1 MNDKLVQETKDHWRQ
16 LRGMTYDLLD
26 AITDADLS
34 KKLPFS
40 ESQDV
45 QYQFWCMLGTQE
57 SWTSLLVSGVWE
69 DWSCS
74 LDKEDVKQV
83 SLEGIKQHMR
93 TADKQLFEA
102 LERDD
107 LLRKFEDGSTP
118 LMNYMILIEHESHH
132 HGQLINSIYAHHLP
146 IPESWEAKWA
156 LTREG

>member
-1 MNDKLVQETKDHWRQ
+1 MDDSLIEETKDHWRQ

-26 AITDADLS
+26 AIKDADLS
-34 KKLPFS
+34 KKLSFP

-57 SWTSLLVSGVWE
+57 SWTSLLISGVWG

-83 SLEGIKQHMR
+83 SVERIKRQMHKG
-93 TADKQLFEA
+93 DKQLFEA
-102 LERDD
+102 LKGDN
-107 LLRKFEDGSTP
+107 LLRKFENGTTP
-118 LMNYMILIEHESHH
+118 LMNYMILVEHESHH
-132 HGQLINSIYAHHLP
+132 QGQLINSIYAHHLP